1 MVIEG
6 VLVTEEKQKKKTNC
20 DERGRRSPLGTR

>member
-6 VLVTEEKQKKKTNC
+6 VLVRGKTKTKTNC
-20 DERGRRSPLGTR
+20 DERGRRSPLGTD

>member
-6 VLVTEEKQKKKTNC
+6 VLVTEEKQKKTNC
-20 DERGRRSPLGTR
+20 DERGGRSPLGTR